1 VIPRIT
7 LSGLL
12 SCLNTPYREKQWRI
26 IMSATL
32 FSFLFAITILTLTPG
47 FDTALVL
54 RTAIAQ
60 GWQRAWATALG
71 VTLGCLLWGIAVG
84 LGLGAL
90 LMASEIAYNLL
101 KWLGAAWLC
110 YLGVRLLV
118 TPRQQSPAV
127 AEPAVRQ
134 QGYLACFSRGL
145 MGNLL
150 NPKVGVFYVTFLPQ
164 FIPAGASVALWC
176 SLMALAHM
184 LLGLVWNA
192 VLIGGSHFFA
202 SHLQK
207 PAVLKVMDRLTGCV
221 FIGFAAKLALSRR

>member
-1 VIPRIT
+1 M
-7 LSGLL
+7 
-12 SCLNTPYREKQWRI
+12 
-26 IMSATL
+26 MSAML
-32 FSFLFAITILTLTPG
+32 FSFLLAITILTLTPG

-60 GWQRAWATALG
+60 GWQRACATALG
-71 VTLGCLLWGIAVG
+71 VTLGCLIWGVAVG

-90 LMASEIAYNLL
+90 LLASEIAYNLL
-101 KWLGAAWLC
+101 KWMGAAWLLW
-110 YLGVRLLV
+110 LGIRLLLK
-118 TPRQQSPAV
+118 PHQQPLIV
-127 AEPAVRQ
+127 DEQPVRS

-176 SLMALAHM
+176 TLMALAHM
-184 LLGLVWNA
+184 LLGLIWNA
-192 VLIGGSHFFA
+192 VLIGGSHYFA
-202 SHLQK
+202 GHLQK
-207 PAVLKVMDRLTGCV
+207 PRVLRVMDRLTGCV

>member
-1 VIPRIT
+1 
-7 LSGLL
+7 
-12 SCLNTPYREKQWRI
+12 
-26 IMSATL
+26 MSATL

-101 KWLGAAWLC
+101 KWIGAGWLL
-110 YLGVRLLV
+110 YLGIKMLLK
-118 TPRQQSPAV
+118 PRQQSVETAEQPAQ
-127 AEPAVRQ
+127 Q

-150 NPKVGVFYVTFLPQ
+150 NPKIGVFYVTFLPQ

-176 SLMALAHM
+176 TLMALAHM
-184 LLGLVWNA
+184 LLGLIWNA
-192 VLIGGSHFFA
+192 VLIGGSHYF
-202 SHLQK
+202 SGHLRK
-207 PAVLKVMDRLTGCV
+207 PNVLKGMDRLTGCV

>member
-1 VIPRIT
+1 
-7 LSGLL
+7 
-12 SCLNTPYREKQWRI
+12 
-26 IMSATL
+26 MSATL

-110 YLGVRLLV
+110 YLGIRLLV

-127 AEPAVRQ
+127 AQPAVRQ

-192 VLIGGSHFFA
+192 ALIGGSHFFA
-202 SHLQK
+202 GHLQK